1 MRRLLIVTLVGAALV
16 GIGSTSASA
25 ETIGGEQL
33 AQRGVQVNL
42 GPKAKP
48 VPDIAAE
55 TWILVDATTG
65 TVLAAKDPHL
75 QRPPASTLKTL
86 TAITVLPQVTLDQ
99 TYVAT
104 TKDTHLEGARVGLIA
119 GKSYTLEQL
128 FYGMFLRSGDA
139 ATAIARA
146 PGSVKKTIARM
157 NEVARDLQALDTTA
171 KTPNG
176 LDRPGQVSSA
186 YDLALIARAGLARP
200 DFARFVGT
208 KMFNF
213 PGQGSSTYA
222 IYNQNRLL
230 MGGFRGAVGV
240 KTGYTSNAGRTFVGA
255 ATRKGTTLIFVG
267 MGIHEPCAG
276 DSRTTRRSRR
286 SAPSSCRSLRPR
298 PARPRSPRSSR
309 AESRI
314 RNWPPPGSTSRRPA
328 TRWHH
333 GGSGSFSFLRP
344 SACSSAGSALV
355 GARCR
360 GATGVVRIRPLGS
373 NARTGRTSLA
383 DHRPAVRTVLVDA
396 HPIHDELGLECRE
409 QGKGSV
415 AQDVVDAVRDG
426 RVRSEGPPCA
436 RWQRGSREPLA

>member
-128 FYGMFLRSGDA
+128 FYGMFLRSGNDA

-267 MGIHEPCAG
+267 MGIHEGSADAARKALRWGFKNHAKVTPIGALVLPLSATQTGEAAVTPEQPSGESDQELATAGLDIPSAG
-276 DSRTTRRSRR
+276 DPMAPWWFWLILILAAFGLFVGWVGSRR
-286 SAPSSCRSLRPR
+286 RQMQGGNRSGPHTPPRIERPYR
-298 PARPRSPRSSR
+298 PYQPR
-309 AESRI
+309 
-314 RNWPPPGSTSRRPA
+314 
-328 TRWHH
+328 
-333 GGSGSFSFLRP
+333 
-344 SACSSAGSALV
+344 
-355 GARCR
+355 
-360 GATGVVRIRPLGS
+360 
-373 NARTGRTSLA
+373 
-383 DHRPAVRTVLVDA
+383 
-396 HPIHDELGLECRE
+396 
-409 QGKGSV
+409 
-415 AQDVVDAVRDG
+415 
-426 RVRSEGPPCA
+426 
-436 RWQRGSREPLA
+436 